1 MSAPEDKSHLKIVRE
16 VNHGF
21 LGSKYMIL
29 GIVTFIV
36 IALDQFTKILV
47 HSSFDLGES
56 VIVFE
61 SFFNFTYVRNV
72 GAAFGIFGN
81 LSAPVRQVFFLTV
94 PPLAVLLILMILRST
109 PDKER
114 LQVFALSLVC
124 GGALGNYV
132 DRLRFG
138 YVIDFL
144 DFHINQSYNWP
155 AFNVADIAI
164 VTGVMITALFIFKP
178 ELSKQNDSSDNKI
191 TDQKQGS

>member
-1 MSAPEDKSHLKIVRE
+1 MSAPDEKSHLKVVRE
-16 VNHGF
+16 ETQGF
-21 LGSKYMIL
+21 SGNKYMIL
-29 GIVTFIV
+29 GIITFIV

-56 VIVFE
+56 VVIFE

-81 LSAPVRQVFFLTV
+81 LPGPVRQVFFLTV

-109 PDKER
+109 PDKEK
-114 LQVFALSLVC
+114 LQIYALSLVC

-144 DFHINQSYNWP
+144 DFHLNEKYSWP
-155 AFNVADIAI
+155 AFNVADISI

-178 ELSKQNDSSDNKI
+178 ELSQSNNVKEDNLA
-191 TDQKQGS
+191 DQKQES